1 MRRLSALLV
10 VALFA
15 GHLTAAAQTPAT
27 PQAASDADAAKV
39 TETLTTWLK
48 RAGSDKPEVRLR
60 AWNSLTE
67 GYQQFFLPEGPDSF
81 AFASF
86 TVYSVSDNVTVEPT
100 GHFGVE
106 VNLSGFIN
114 PHGLYSMKFLLTP
127 EFKIDDQFTL
137 PKVEIPKDMTATYI
151 RAVTEDGSVRV
162 DHPTFTAQDVT
173 IVRIVNKG
181 TATHTVVVFH
191 LNDGK
196 TVDELA
202 TLVAAAQPG
211 TDITSIAVTFGVAML
226 TTGATG
232 EVGMLAD
239 PGTYVLIGITPG
251 DSVLGMYDVFTL
263 K

>member
-1 MRRLSALLV
+1 
-10 VALFA
+10 
-15 GHLTAAAQTPAT
+15 
-27 PQAASDADAAKV
+27 
-39 TETLTTWLK
+39 
-48 RAGSDKPEVRLR
+48 
-60 AWNSLTE
+60 
-67 GYQQFFLPEGPDSF
+67 
-81 AFASF
+81 
-86 TVYSVSDNVTVEPT
+86 
-100 GHFGVE
+100 
-106 VNLSGFIN
+106 
-114 PHGLYSMKFLLTP
+114 
-127 EFKIDDQFTL
+127 
-137 PKVEIPKDMTATYI
+137 
-151 RAVTEDGSVRV
+151 
-162 DHPTFTAQDVT
+162 
-173 IVRIVNKG
+173 VRIVNKG